1 MSSLWMEGPRSTF
14 PPLREDLH
22 VQVCVVGGGIAGMTC
37 AYLLAR
43 AGRSVALLDDGAAG
57 SGMTQMSTGHLTCM
71 LDDRYFELERLR
83 GREAARLAAES
94 HAAAIE
100 RIAAIVAGER
110 IDCDFSRVDGYLF
123 LAPGDVPETL
133 DRELEA
139 AHRAGLRRVSGRE
152 RAPFG
157 SFDTGPCLRFPD
169 QAQFDPLKYLA
180 GLARCIGAD
189 GGRLLRAHAET
200 IEGGT
205 PALVK
210 AGPHIVTA
218 DAVIV
223 ATNVPVNDRLA
234 IHTKQAPYMTYVIAA
249 PVPRASVPEVLAW
262 DTGDPYHYVR
272 IQRGEE
278 ADLLIVGGEDHKS
291 GQADDSADRH
301 ARLEA
306 WARERFPR
314 MGDVAYRWGGQVM
327 ESIDYVGF
335 IGRNPMDRDNVY
347 VATGDSGM
355 GLTHGTIAGLL
366 ISDLILGYENAW
378 EALYDPA
385 RKPLRAA
392 REFAAENVNVARQ
405 YADWITGGEVKSEQE
420 VAIGS
425 GALLRRGLRKIA
437 VYRDESGRVHER
449 SATCPHL
456 GCIVHWN
463 GAEKTWDCP
472 CHGSR
477 FDPLGKVINGPANVD
492 LEAVDKPEDQRAA

>member
-1 MSSLWMEGPRSTF
+1 
-14 PPLREDLH
+14 
-22 VQVCVVGGGIAGMTC
+22 
-37 AYLLAR
+37 
-43 AGRSVALLDDGAAG
+43 
-57 SGMTQMSTGHLTCM
+57 
-71 LDDRYFELERLR
+71 
-83 GREAARLAAES
+83 
-94 HAAAIE
+94 
-100 RIAAIVAGER
+100 
-110 IDCDFSRVDGYLF
+110 
-123 LAPGDVPETL
+123 
-133 DRELEA
+133 
-139 AHRAGLRRVSGRE
+139 
-152 RAPFG
+152 
-157 SFDTGPCLRFPD
+157 
-169 QAQFDPLKYLA
+169 
-180 GLARCIGAD
+180 
-189 GGRLLRAHAET
+189 
-200 IEGGT
+200 
-205 PALVK
+205 
-210 AGPHIVTA
+210 
-218 DAVIV
+218 
-223 ATNVPVNDRLA
+223 
-234 IHTKQAPYMTYVIAA
+234 
-249 PVPRASVPEVLAW
+249 
-262 DTGDPYHYVR
+262 
-272 IQRGEE
+272 
-278 ADLLIVGGEDHKS
+278 
-291 GQADDSADRH
+291 
-301 ARLEA
+301 
-306 WARERFPR
+306 

>member
-278 ADLLIVGGEDHKS
+278 ADLLIVVGPGG
-291 GQADDSADRH
+291 
-301 ARLEA
+301 
-306 WARERFPR
+306 RFR
-314 MGDVAYRWGGQVM
+314 
-327 ESIDYVGF
+327 
-335 IGRNPMDRDNVY
+335 
-347 VATGDSGM
+347 
-355 GLTHGTIAGLL
+355 
-366 ISDLILGYENAW
+366 
-378 EALYDPA
+378 
-385 RKPLRAA
+385 
-392 REFAAENVNVARQ
+392 
-405 YADWITGGEVKSEQE
+405 
-420 VAIGS
+420 
-425 GALLRRGLRKIA
+425 
-437 VYRDESGRVHER
+437 
-449 SATCPHL
+449 
-456 GCIVHWN
+456 
-463 GAEKTWDCP
+463 
-472 CHGSR
+472 
-477 FDPLGKVINGPANVD
+477 
-492 LEAVDKPEDQRAA
+492 